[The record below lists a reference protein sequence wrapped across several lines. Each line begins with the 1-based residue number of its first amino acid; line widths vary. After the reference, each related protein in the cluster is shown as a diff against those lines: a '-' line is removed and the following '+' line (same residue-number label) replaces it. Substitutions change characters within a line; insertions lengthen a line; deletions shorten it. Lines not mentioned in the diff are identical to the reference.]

1 MLNLKILKN
10 KGIALLFS
18 ILILSMVFTASL
30 TIFQIIFTMLKLSES
45 TRDSQLAYYAA
56 DSAVECALYVDLKSK
71 RFGQPE
77 EKPEV
82 KDDCSGVNPSDIEK
96 LDSSWL
102 NGAVFTVNYD
112 NDSCAK
118 VTVDKT
124 GGGGFETFITVLGFN
139 TCDENAARKVNR
151 NLEVKY
157 Y

>member
-56 DSAVECALYVDLKSK
+56 DSAVECALYVDLESEV
-71 RFGQPE
+71 FGQS

-82 KDDCSGVNPSDIEK
+82 NNDCSGVEPNEIKKIEGK
-96 LDSSWL
+96 
-102 NGAVFTVNYD
+102 NYPEGAV
-112 NDSCAK
+112 
-118 VTVDKT
+118 
-124 GGGGFETFITVLGFN
+124 
-139 TCDENAARKVNR
+139 
-151 NLEVKY
+151 
-157 Y
+157 